1 MWGVTLD
8 SCNKIYIERSVYG
21 VLGSFMEE
29 WLKLAEILNKQLGL
43 TPYESRAYVSL
54 MIQGPM
60 SPSELAQKT
69 SIPRPRAYDVLRSLM
84 EKGLLME
91 QSGRPSIYATVEPA
105 QGLKNLIIGV
115 EMETLRRLEEKRKT
129 AQTLT
134 KLLSEMYEKSKSLK
148 LERSKVWFTRRD
160 TAFIAMYAEAI
171 RSFKKEF
178 LVATTALRPPEKEI
192 LEAVKYALKTKG
204 KSIRVVRQIT
214 KLWTL
219 EELERYKEYIK
230 AGSQVRYLSIKEIPL
245 RFMIFDERDVIIVF
259 PSESKSTMPQT
270 LEASWLRIP
279 PLAKI
284 LRERFEELW
293 RKGKPI
299 LPILKKIKKK
309 NKERKSVN

>member
-1 MWGVTLD
+1 
-8 SCNKIYIERSVYG
+8 
-21 VLGSFMEE
+21 MEE
-29 WLKLAEILNKQLGL
+29 WLRLAEILNKQLGL

-91 QSGRPSIYATVEPA
+91 QSGRPSIYAAVEPA
-105 QGLKNLIIGV
+105 QGLKNLLIAT
-115 EMETLRRLEEKRKT
+115 EMETLRQLEEKRKT

-134 KLLSEMYEKSKSLK
+134 KLLSQMYEKSKSLK

-160 TAFIAMYAEAI
+160 TAFIAIYSEAI
-171 RSFKKEF
+171 RSSKKEF
-178 LVATTALRPPEKEI
+178 LVATTSLRPPEIEI

-214 KLWTL
+214 DLWTL
-219 EELERYKEYIK
+219 EDLERYEEYIK
-230 AGSQVRYLSIKEIPL
+230 FGSQVRSLDIKEIPL
-245 RFMIFDERDVIIVF
+245 RFMVFDERDVILVF
-259 PSESKSTMPQT
+259 PSESKLRMAQT
-270 LEASWLRIP
+270 LEALWLRIP

-284 LRERFEELW
+284 LREQFEELW
-293 RKGKPI
+293 RKGRPI
-299 LPILKKIKKK
+299 LPILKEIKKK
-309 NKERKSVN
+309 KQKEKKR